1 MQLPSPQPPRLLP
14 PPSPRGGWE
23 REAQEG
29 GRESGGREK
38 GVRTMEEEGAI
49 VVERGEKVA
58 AGVRERVE

>member
-1 MQLPSPQPPRLLP
+1 VGE
-14 PPSPRGGWE
+14 RGT
-23 REAQEG
+23 
-29 GRESGGREK
+29 GGREK